1 MLVSQTLSR
10 SHRHPFCPVVIVV
23 RSESGE
29 RGKLQE
35 KIVINLKENMIN
47 FKVNVAQH
55 AL

>member
-1 MLVSQTLSR
+1 MLLSQVLSR
-10 SHRHPFCPVVIVV
+10 SHRHQFCAVVIVV

-35 KIVINLKENMIN
+35 KIVINLKENVIN
-47 FKVNVAQH
+47 FKVNVAKH